1 MTAAKSTQVKAP
13 AFCRFETN
21 LFQRRRR
28 MTFQSQTLRQGSET
42 IEGKPRS
49 TFKPNQYSILSA
61 YNARSLQSLWKCEEL
76 ALTCK
81 NYKIR
86 ICGIQE
92 QKILIK
98 YSDGIEYQKAGKGLL
113 VLGRSYLNAKNSP
126 HGEIGAFL
134 NERSLKTSRQPSCSG
149 QAI

>member
-1 MTAAKSTQVKAP
+1 MQIRDEPLPTAEADDVPIPNPSA
-13 AFCRFETN
+13 RIGDD
-21 LFQRRRR
+21 R
-28 MTFQSQTLRQGSET
+28 
-42 IEGKPRS
+42 GKPHS

-113 VLGRSYLNAKNSP
+113 VLGRSYLNANNSP